1 MWLEQLQQHRFY
13 RQNQLNLSGNTA
25 NEDNSP
31 TSLKSFHSPRGSLP
45 RGLMP
50 NNAPKSLIQE
60 FNQMDERMQ
69 NQLLSIQQHA
79 VNLGLLAQK
88 FEDDVPMATSS
99 KQKHFFGLRKKKSG
113 SGSQNGSTMREKSS
127 ESRSSTLT
135 SLQGGPNERPQSPSE
150 SCDLTENSTATS
162 SAGSLANMAHLSSS
176 NPSIGEYI
184 FLEIY
189 SH

>member
-25 NEDNSP
+25 NEDSSP
-31 TSLKSFHSPRGSLP
+31 TSLKNFHSPRGSLP

-79 VNLGLLAQK
+79 VNLGM
-88 FEDDVPMATSS
+88 EIV
-99 KQKHFFGLRKKKSG
+99 
-113 SGSQNGSTMREKSS
+113 
-127 ESRSSTLT
+127 
-135 SLQGGPNERPQSPSE
+135 
-150 SCDLTENSTATS
+150 
-162 SAGSLANMAHLSSS
+162 
-176 NPSIGEYI
+176 
-184 FLEIY
+184 EIY
-189 SH
+189 FHSVEKLLKNCFVKLKTTLW